1 QRHPGR
7 DAFAA
12 GDPHR
17 ADRVRAGRRPG
28 WLRFGREPSA
38 ARRQRHRFYQSGIWV
53 CGEMGGINQRNRAWS
68 DASSGASRCYQFLR
82 YRLLGG
88 SPVGSFLV
96 RHRVDASRD
105 NRRQR
110 DRARRHRIRAHLER
124 RPDCDG
130 EHVDHGSSRVDY
142 HAGGSAPTACGLRFA
157 SLCQRWRPNLLW
169 PGFDRPVSSRGRI
182 RRSYPQGREAWR
194 PARAGADQVPARHQP
209 KDRQDARA
217 RDPGNRT
224 RPCRRGDRMK
234 RREFISLLG
243 GAAAAW
249 PLAAHAQQGERVRRV
264 GVIGP
269 RPENAGFS
277 GGVGAGYPAMLDELR
292 KLGFSEGRNLA
303 AEFRSV
309 EQEPRSVYAAAD
321 ELVRSNPDVIVAI
334 GPELGLQAVV
344 AATSTIPIVI
354 AAFNYDPIARG
365 YVKSLAQPGGNITG
379 VFLRLP
385 ELAEKQV
392 EILTQ
397 TFPDRTRL
405 A

>member
-1 QRHPGR
+1 MLDMR
-7 DAFAA
+7 
-12 GDPHR
+12 
-17 ADRVRAGRRPG
+17 
-28 WLRFGREPSA
+28 
-38 ARRQRHRFYQSGIWV
+38 RRQ
-53 CGEMGGINQRNRAWS
+53 
-68 DASSGASRCYQFLR
+68 
-82 YRLLGG
+82 
-88 SPVGSFLV
+88 
-96 RHRVDASRD
+96 
-105 NRRQR
+105 
-110 DRARRHRIRAHLER
+110 
-124 RPDCDG
+124 
-130 EHVDHGSSRVDY
+130 
-142 HAGGSAPTACGLRFA
+142 
-157 SLCQRWRPNLLW
+157 
-169 PGFDRPVSSRGRI
+169 
-182 RRSYPQGREAWR
+182 
-194 PARAGADQVPARHQP
+194 
-209 KDRQDARA
+209 
-217 RDPGNRT
+217 
-224 RPCRRGDRMK
+224 
-234 RREFISLLG
+234 FIALLG

-249 PLAAHAQQGERVRRV
+249 PIGARAQQDDRVRRV

-309 EQEPRSVYAAAD
+309 EQEPRSVYAAAV
-321 ELVRSNPDVIVAI
+321 ELVRSNPDVLVAI

-392 EILTQ
+392 ELLTQ

-405 A
+405 ALLWDDLSSDQFTAAERRAKSLHLQALPMRLERPPYDFDAAFQVGVTKLPGDAAYPIEPTFYCATATDR